1 MHVSPVQRALQKV
14 VSLLIGKQQW
24 IIAVVLLIGL
34 IGRVGIALREH
45 PETSMQHMN
54 DGIEYLAQAR
64 SILNGSLDGHA
75 TVFQFIRS
83 PGYSLFLL
91 PFEWLTP
98 IEGREW
104 TPSERLDFDPPVR
117 VSTRMFRA
125 IQFVQILLNLGA
137 VVIVGRIARRMAGPV
152 AGVVAIMLMAFSPFV
167 MVLPALILSETVFLF
182 LLWLSV
188 HELMRY
194 ADSADSSRWR
204 ILSSASFALAAGCL
218 CRPNLMATLPACAFW
233 VGWIEW
239 RRSGRSFHA
248 LAAMTEITLVIS
260 ALLLPLM
267 IRNKVMHG
275 ELNLSPFYATAVL
288 AQGHSPHYLAAL
300 SATNKTEYSHH
311 LNTLFLQSRRDSP
324 VPRTAWM
331 DEPRRFFRESRSDWW
346 RLQWLKTIA
355 YWRPW
360 LNPTV
365 FTPFEVA
372 VSIVAVVPLF
382 IGGFGSLLV
391 TKVRREPL
399 YPLLWSIA
407 LTSYLIGGFF
417 FTASTRFRIPFM
429 DVSFMIMT
437 GASVAVL
444 LERLSGITQ
453 PQIAENPILPQR
465 LLELLDRK

>member
-1 MHVSPVQRALQKV
+1 MHDSSVKRALQKV
-14 VSLLIGKQQW
+14 VIFLIGKQKW
-24 IIAVVLLIGL
+24 VIAVALLIGL

-45 PETSMQHMN
+45 PETSMQHMD
-54 DGIEYLAQAR
+54 DGIEYLAQAK
-64 SILNGSLDGHA
+64 SILNGRLDGHP
-75 TVFQFIRS
+75 TLFQFIRS

-104 TPSERLDFDPPVR
+104 TPSRKLNFDPPVR
-117 VSTRMFRA
+117 VSTRMFRM
-125 IQFVQILLNLGA
+125 IQLVQCLLSLGSA
-137 VVIVGRIARRMAGPV
+137 VIVGRITRRMAGPV
-152 AGVVAIMLMAFSPFV
+152 AGIVAITLMSLNPFV

-188 HELMRY
+188 HELMRF
-194 ADSADSSRWR
+194 ADNPDSSRWR
-204 ILSSASFALAAGCL
+204 TMASASITLAAGCL

-239 RRSGRSFHA
+239 RRSGRGFPA
-248 LAAMTEITLVIS
+248 LLAMTEITVVIS
-260 ALLLPLM
+260 AFLLPLM
-267 IRNKVMHG
+267 IRNKVIHG

-288 AQGHSPHYLAAL
+288 AQGHSPHYLAVL
-300 SATNKTEYSHH
+300 SATNKAEYSQH
-311 LNTLFLQSRRDSP
+311 LNQLFLQSRSDSP
-324 VPRTAWM
+324 VARTAWM
-331 DEPRRFFRESRSDWW
+331 DEPRRFFRESRTQWW

-365 FTPFEVA
+365 FTPFEVVVSA
-372 VSIVAVVPLF
+372 VAIIPLYV
-382 IGGFGSLLV
+382 GGFCSLLIS
-391 TKVRREPL
+391 KIRREPL

-407 LTSYLIGGFF
+407 LTSYLIGGFL

-437 GASVAVL
+437 GATIAVL
-444 LERLSGITQ
+444 LERFSGIPQ
-453 PQIAENPILPQR
+453 PRIAENPIPPQSV
-465 LLELLDRK
+465 LKPIDPQ